1 MTSFHEQSPRRSR
14 AALVGF
20 ILGGIVLA
28 ALAFYLL
35 KAYRFLVVP
44 KQDPYAR
51 SEIKIYG
58 LSDNPGRRTIAE
70 WEPPG
75 GVLVAYPFQL
85 PFTLLQEIAHD
96 NSLYVLVKGAS
107 GRGRCLEEWD
117 NHGIDTENISFIQVR
132 QGDGYFY
139 TRDFGPYTVEEKGQR
154 ILVGFLHDYPFSGY
168 DSEAAKIGWLSD
180 AFPLFDARNENEVP
194 AAVARHFQVK
204 YEQATIAL
212 TGGAALFDGQGTLF
226 INQLVIDENRAIGID
241 FEEFKG
247 QLIAH
252 FGVRRLI
259 VLPNY
264 ESWGIQHIDC
274 LLKLL
279 DEKRIL
285 VKELDSDHP
294 DYERVERI
302 ASGLSAIE
310 SPDGS
315 PYQVL
320 RIRTPDYVEGEAAP
334 YINSLILGAKIL
346 VPLMGIPG
354 DAEAIATWQAA
365 APGYEVTGYE
375 LGDPARDRRATA
387 DYYFRLYFRLGR
399 RLVVPWTYTDALH
412 CRTKSLFLRRTTH
425 KIALGPGRCEPYS
438 LHRITS

>member
-1 MTSFHEQSPRRSR
+1 MTSFHEQSLRRSR

-28 ALAFYLL
+28 ALALYLQ

-44 KQDPYAR
+44 KQDPYAK

-70 WEPPG
+70 WEPAG

-85 PFTLLQEIAHD
+85 PYTLLQEIAHD

-107 GRGRCLEEWD
+107 GRGDCLEEWD
-117 NHGIDTENISFIQVR
+117 NHGTDTENVSFIQVR

-139 TRDFGPYTVEEKGQR
+139 TRDFGPYTVEENGQR
-154 ILVGFLHDYPFSGY
+154 ILVGFFHDYPFSGY

-180 AFPLFDARNENEVP
+180 AFPLFDARHENEVP
-194 AAVARHFQVK
+194 AAVARHFHVK

-212 TGGAALFDGQGTLF
+212 TGGAALFDGKGTLF
-226 INQLVIDENRAIGID
+226 INQLVIDENRAINID

-247 QLIAH
+247 QLIAR

-285 VKELDSDHP
+285 VKELDGDHP

-320 RIRTPDYVEGEAAP
+320 RIRTPDYAEGEAAP
-334 YINSLILGAKIL
+334 YTNSLILGAKIL

-375 LGDPARDRRATA
+375 LGDPARDRRATS

-412 CRTKSLFLRRTTH
+412 CRTKSLFLR
-425 KIALGPGRCEPYS
+425 
-438 LHRITS
+438 